1 MAIGESYRTTPSSTA
16 DDTEHDLVPAHDGG
30 NLYIRPTL
38 IETSEGYGIKEDAFA
53 AEALLYIVT
62 TQNLGM
68 GLYPSAEA
76 VEKGIRLDACKEYI
90 RAWPGGTGSY
100 KLGANYGKLANS
112 SSHTAELI
120 DRYRRCCQEEGV
132 RHELVATRTG
142 GLHLGSRCYECLDHQ
157 AGTRRM

>member
-1 MAIGESYRTTPSSTA
+1 
-16 DDTEHDLVPAHDGG
+16 VPAHDGG

-100 KLGANYGKLANS
+100 KLGANYGKYILSFDSALL
-112 SSHTAELI
+112 T
-120 DRYRRCCQEEGV
+120 RRNCRCRQEEGILN
-132 RHELVATRTG
+132 EFMATWSRG
-142 GLHLGSRCYECLDHQ
+142 QHLRGWGHECLDHQ
-157 AGTRRM
+157 AGRGWL

>member
-1 MAIGESYRTTPSSTA
+1 MAIGEFYRTTRSSTA
-16 DDTEHDLVPAHDGG
+16 DDIEHDLVPAHDGG

-100 KLGANYGKLANS
+100 KLGANYGKLADC

-120 DRYRRCCQEEGV
+120 YRYRRCCQEKGFC
-132 RHELVATRTG
+132 HEFVATRTG
-142 GLHLGSRCYECLDHQ
+142 GLHLGSRCYERLDHQ
-157 AGTRRM
+157 AGPRRM

>member
-1 MAIGESYRTTPSSTA
+1 MTSYLTCSQSSLHSVSHSIGLVWYKLPLIRP
-16 DDTEHDLVPAHDGG
+16 EHELVPANDGG

-38 IETSEGYGIKEDAFA
+38 LETSEGYGIKEDAFA

-100 KLGANYGKLANS
+100 KLGANYGKPRS
-112 SSHTAELI
+112 SWSEVKPDAH
-120 DRYRRCCQEEGV
+120 RYRRSRQEEGI
-132 RHELVATRTG
+132 RDESLAAR
-142 GLHLGSRCYECLDHQ
+142 
-157 AGTRRM
+157 A